1 MAIDLLRKKMHQQ
14 IDNLPA
20 DILQEVADFMS
31 FVVERRFREKIED
44 WDDETWQK
52 MALEQFFRDDE
63 GEVVYTLED
72 AVEVY
77 EK

>member
-1 MAIDLLRKKMHQQ
+1 MAVDLLRKKMHQQ

-20 DILQEVADFMS
+20 DILHEIADFMA
-31 FVVERRFREKIED
+31 FVVERRLREKIED

-63 GEVVYTLED
+63 DEVVYTLED

>member
-1 MAIDLLRKKMHQQ
+1 MAVDLLRKKMHHQ

-20 DILQEVADFMS
+20 DILHEVADFMS
-31 FVVERRFREKIED
+31 FVVERRFRGKIDD

-63 GEVVYTLED
+63 SGASYTLED